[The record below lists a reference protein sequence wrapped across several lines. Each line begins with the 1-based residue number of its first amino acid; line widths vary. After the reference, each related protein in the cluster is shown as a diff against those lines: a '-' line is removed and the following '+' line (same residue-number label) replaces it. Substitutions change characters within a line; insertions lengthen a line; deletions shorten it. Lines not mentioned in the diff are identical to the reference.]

1 MLCTLNQPHLEQK
14 ITTSLFNYLWYT
26 RRRFH
31 LFFNIRWEIRMHPML
46 NIAIRAARKAGNHI
60 AKSLENTDKVESTLK
75 GTNDFVTNVDK
86 EAEYI
91 IIDTIKQSYPEH
103 CIVAEEQGLIEGKDK
118 DVQWIIDPL
127 DGTTNFVKGY
137 PHFAVSIAV
146 RIKGKTE
153 VACVYDPMQNEL
165 FTAQRG
171 AGAQLNSARIRVTPL
186 KDLQGT
192 VLATGFPFKQKQ
204 HSESYIKIVGSLFT
218 ECADFRR
225 SGSAA
230 LDLCYVAAGRVD
242 GYFEL
247 GLKPWDMAA
256 GELIAREAG
265 AILTDF
271 AGGTDYMKS
280 GNIVASSARGVKSI
294 LKHIRE
300 NGNSA
305 ILK

>member
-1 MLCTLNQPHLEQK
+1 
-14 ITTSLFNYLWYT
+14 
-26 RRRFH
+26 
-31 LFFNIRWEIRMHPML
+31 MHPML

-60 AKSLENTDKVESTLK
+60 AKSLENADKIQSAQK

-86 EAEYI
+86 EAESI
-91 IIDTIKQSYPEH
+91 IIDVIKTSYPDH
-103 CIVAEEQGLIEGKDK
+103 SIIAEESGVIDGKDSE
-118 DVQWIIDPL
+118 VQWIIDPL
-127 DGTTNFVKGY
+127 DGTTNFVKGL
-137 PHFAVSIAV
+137 PHFSVSIAV
-146 RIKGKTE
+146 RIKGRTE
-153 VACVYDPMQNEL
+153 VACVYDPMLNDL

-171 AGAQLNSARIRVTPL
+171 SGAQLNNARIRIQPG
-186 KDLQGT
+186 KDLNGT

-204 HSESYIKIVGSLFT
+204 HSESYLKILSALFT

-225 SGSAA
+225 AGSAA

-265 AILTDF
+265 VIVTDF
-271 AGGTDYMKS
+271 SGGTDYMKS
-280 GNIVASSARGVKSI
+280 GNIVASSPRLVKSM

-300 NGNSA
+300 NGNEA
-305 ILK
+305 IIK

>member
-1 MLCTLNQPHLEQK
+1 
-14 ITTSLFNYLWYT
+14 
-26 RRRFH
+26 
-31 LFFNIRWEIRMHPML
+31 MHPML

-60 AKSLENTDKVESTLK
+60 AKSLENVEKIESTLK

-86 EAEYI
+86 EAETI
-91 IIDTIKQSYPEH
+91 IIDTIKSSYPEH
-103 CIVAEEQGLIEGKDK
+103 CIVAEENGLINGKDK

-127 DGTTNFVKGY
+127 DGTTNFVKGL

-153 VACVYDPMQNEL
+153 VACVYDPMLNEL

-171 AGAQLNSARIRVTPL
+171 AGAQLNNARIRVKQP
-186 KDLQGT
+186 KDLQGAII
-192 VLATGFPFKQKQ
+192 ATGFPFKQKQ
-204 HSESYIKIVGSLFT
+204 HSESYFKIMSAMFV
-218 ECADFRR
+218 EVADFRR
-225 SGSAA
+225 AGSAA

-247 GLKPWDMAA
+247 GLKPWDIAA

-265 AILTDF
+265 AIITDF
-271 AGGTDYMKS
+271 AGGTDYIKS
-280 GNIVASSARGVKSI
+280 GNVVASSARGVKSL

-300 NGNSA
+300 NGNEA

>member
-1 MLCTLNQPHLEQK
+1 
-14 ITTSLFNYLWYT
+14 
-26 RRRFH
+26 
-31 LFFNIRWEIRMHPML
+31 MHPML

-60 AKSLENTDKVESTLK
+60 AKSLENVEKIESTLK

-86 EAEYI
+86 EAETI
-91 IIDTIKQSYPEH
+91 IIDTIKNSYPEH
-103 CIVAEEQGLIEGKDK
+103 CIIAEENGTIDGKDK

-127 DGTTNFVKGY
+127 DGTTNFVKGI

-171 AGAQLNSARIRVTPL
+171 SGAQLNSARIRVKQP
-186 KDLQGT
+186 KDLQGAII
-192 VLATGFPFKQKQ
+192 ATGFPFKQKQ
-204 HSESYIKIVGSLFT
+204 HSESYFKIMSAMFV
-218 ECADFRR
+218 EVADFRR
-225 SGSAA
+225 AGSAA

-247 GLKPWDMAA
+247 GLKPWDIAA

-265 AILTDF
+265 AIITDF
-271 AGGTDYMKS
+271 AGGTEYLKS
-280 GNIVASSARGVKSI
+280 GNVVASSARGVKSL

-300 NGNSA
+300 NGNDA

>member
-1 MLCTLNQPHLEQK
+1 
-14 ITTSLFNYLWYT
+14 
-26 RRRFH
+26 
-31 LFFNIRWEIRMHPML
+31 MHPML

-60 AKSLENTDKVESTLK
+60 AKSLENVEKIESTLK

-86 EAEYI
+86 EAETI
-91 IIDTIKQSYPEH
+91 IIDTIKSSYPEH
-103 CIVAEEQGLIEGKDK
+103 CIVAEENGLINGKDK
-118 DVQWIIDPL
+118 DVQWIIAPL
-127 DGTTNFVKGY
+127 DGTTNFVKGL

-153 VACVYDPMQNEL
+153 VACVYDPMLNEL

-171 AGAQLNSARIRVTPL
+171 AGAQLNNARIRVKQP
-186 KDLQGT
+186 KDLQGAII
-192 VLATGFPFKQKQ
+192 ATGFPFKQKQ
-204 HSESYIKIVGSLFT
+204 HSESYFKIMSAMFV
-218 ECADFRR
+218 EVADFRR
-225 SGSAA
+225 AGSAA

-247 GLKPWDMAA
+247 GLKPWDIAA

-265 AILTDF
+265 AIITDF
-271 AGGTDYMKS
+271 AGGTEYIKS
-280 GNIVASSARGVKSI
+280 GNVVASSARGVKSL

-300 NGNSA
+300 NGNEA

>member
-1 MLCTLNQPHLEQK
+1 
-14 ITTSLFNYLWYT
+14 
-26 RRRFH
+26 
-31 LFFNIRWEIRMHPML
+31 MHPML

-60 AKSLENTDKVESTLK
+60 AKSLENVEKIESTLK

-86 EAEYI
+86 EAETI
-91 IIDTIKQSYPEH
+91 IIDTIKNSYPEH
-103 CIVAEEQGLIEGKDK
+103 CIIAEENGTIDGKDK

-127 DGTTNFVKGY
+127 DGTSNFIKGI

-171 AGAQLNSARIRVTPL
+171 SGAQLNSARIRVKQP
-186 KDLQGT
+186 KDLQGAII
-192 VLATGFPFKQKQ
+192 ATGFPFKQKQ
-204 HSESYIKIVGSLFT
+204 HSESYFKIMSAMFV
-218 ECADFRR
+218 EVADFRR
-225 SGSAA
+225 AGSAA

-247 GLKPWDMAA
+247 GLKPWDIAA

-265 AILTDF
+265 AIITDF
-271 AGGTDYMKS
+271 AGGTEYLKS
-280 GNIVASSARGVKSI
+280 GNVVASSARGVKSL

-300 NGNSA
+300 NGNDA

>member
-1 MLCTLNQPHLEQK
+1 
-14 ITTSLFNYLWYT
+14 
-26 RRRFH
+26 
-31 LFFNIRWEIRMHPML
+31 MHPML

-204 HSESYIKIVGSLFT
+204 HSESYIKIVGSLFA

-271 AGGTDYMKS
+271 AGGTEYMKS
-280 GNIVASSARGVKSI
+280 GNIVASSARGVKSM

-305 ILK
+305 ILKQDLKVNLARHADDFKKPRSTSGAFLYPNPHCLDSKNLS

>member
-1 MLCTLNQPHLEQK
+1 
-14 ITTSLFNYLWYT
+14 
-26 RRRFH
+26 
-31 LFFNIRWEIRMHPML
+31 MHPML

-60 AKSLENTDKVESTLK
+60 AKSLENVEKIESTLK

-86 EAEYI
+86 EAETI
-91 IIDTIKQSYPEH
+91 IIDTIKNSYPEH
-103 CIVAEEQGLIEGKDK
+103 CIIAEENGTIDGRDK

-127 DGTTNFVKGY
+127 DGTTNFVKGI

-171 AGAQLNSARIRVTPL
+171 SGAQLNNARIRVKQL
-186 KDLQGT
+186 KDLQGA
-192 VLATGFPFKQKQ
+192 VIATGFPFKQKQ
-204 HSESYIKIVGSLFT
+204 HSESYFKIMSAMFV
-218 ECADFRR
+218 EVADFRR
-225 SGSAA
+225 AGSAA

-247 GLKPWDMAA
+247 GLKPWDIAA

-265 AILTDF
+265 AIITDF
-271 AGGTDYMKS
+271 AGGTEYLKS
-280 GNIVASSARGVKSI
+280 GNVVASSARGVKSL

-300 NGNSA
+300 NGNDA

>member
-1 MLCTLNQPHLEQK
+1 
-14 ITTSLFNYLWYT
+14 
-26 RRRFH
+26 
-31 LFFNIRWEIRMHPML
+31 MHPML

-60 AKSLENTDKVESTLK
+60 AKSLENAEKIQSTQK
-75 GTNDFVTNVDK
+75 GTNDFVTNVDQ
-86 EAEYI
+86 EAESMI
-91 IIDTIKQSYPEH
+91 VDVIKTSYPEH
-103 CIVAEEQGLIEGKDK
+103 VIIAEENGVIEGKDQ

-127 DGTTNFVKGY
+127 DGTTNFLRGI
-137 PHFAVSIAV
+137 PHFSVSIAV
-146 RIKGKTE
+146 RIKGRTE
-153 VACVYDPMQNEL
+153 VACVYDPMLNEL

-171 AGAQLNSARIRVTPL
+171 SGAQLNNSRVRVNAL

-204 HSESYIKIVGSLFT
+204 HAESYLKIVSALFT

-225 SGSAA
+225 TGSAA
-230 LDLCYVAAGRVD
+230 LDLCYVAANRVD
-242 GYFEL
+242 GFFEL

-265 AILTDF
+265 AIVTDF

-280 GNIVASSARGVKSI
+280 GNIVVSSAKGTKAI

-300 NGNSA
+300 QGNDA

>member
-1 MLCTLNQPHLEQK
+1 
-14 ITTSLFNYLWYT
+14 
-26 RRRFH
+26 
-31 LFFNIRWEIRMHPML
+31 MHPML

-60 AKSLENTDKVESTLK
+60 AKSLETPEKIEASQK
-75 GTNDFVTNVDK
+75 GMNDFVTNVDK
-86 EAEYI
+86 EAENLI
-91 IIDTIKQSYPEH
+91 VSTIKNSYPEH
-103 CIVAEEQGLIEGKDK
+103 SIIAEEGGLIEGKDK

-127 DGTTNFVKGY
+127 DGTTNFVKGL

-153 VACVYDPMQNEL
+153 VACVYNPMLNEL

-171 AGAQLNSARIRVTPL
+171 SGAQLNNSRIRVKQI
-186 KDLQGT
+186 KDLQGA

-204 HSESYIKIVGSLFT
+204 HAESYVKIVGSLFA
-218 ECADFRR
+218 ECSDFRR
-225 SGSAA
+225 TGSAA
-230 LDLCYVAAGRVD
+230 LDLCYLASNRVD

-271 AGGTDYMKS
+271 AGGTDYMTS
-280 GNIVASSARGVKSI
+280 GNIVGSSPRGVKAI

-300 NGNSA
+300 HGNSA

>member
-1 MLCTLNQPHLEQK
+1 
-14 ITTSLFNYLWYT
+14 
-26 RRRFH
+26 
-31 LFFNIRWEIRMHPML
+31 MHPML

-60 AKSLENTDKVESTLK
+60 AKSLENVEKIESTLK

-86 EAEYI
+86 EAETI
-91 IIDTIKQSYPEH
+91 IIDTIKSSYPEH
-103 CIVAEEQGLIEGKDK
+103 CIVAEENGLINGKDK

-127 DGTTNFVKGY
+127 DGTSNFVKGL

-153 VACVYDPMQNEL
+153 VACVYDPMLNEL

-171 AGAQLNSARIRVTPL
+171 AGAQLNNARIRVKQP
-186 KDLQGT
+186 KDLQGAII
-192 VLATGFPFKQKQ
+192 ATGFPFKQKQ
-204 HSESYIKIVGSLFT
+204 HSESYFKIMSAMFV
-218 ECADFRR
+218 EVADFRR
-225 SGSAA
+225 AGSAA

-247 GLKPWDMAA
+247 GLKPWDIAA

-265 AILTDF
+265 AIITDF
-271 AGGTDYMKS
+271 AGGTEYIKS
-280 GNIVASSARGVKSI
+280 GNVVASSARGVKSL

-300 NGNSA
+300 NGNEA

>member
-1 MLCTLNQPHLEQK
+1 
-14 ITTSLFNYLWYT
+14 
-26 RRRFH
+26 
-31 LFFNIRWEIRMHPML
+31 MHPML

-60 AKSLENTDKVESTLK
+60 AKSLENTDKIESVQK
-75 GTNDFVTNVDK
+75 GTNDFVTNIDK
-86 EAEYI
+86 EAEAL
-91 IIDTIKQSYPEH
+91 IIDTIKNSYPDH
-103 CIVAEEQGLIEGKDK
+103 SIVAEESGLMEGKDS

-127 DGTTNFVKGY
+127 DGTNNFVRGI
-137 PHFAVSIAV
+137 PHFSVSIAV

-153 VACVYDPMQNEL
+153 VACVYDPMINEL

-171 AGAQLNSARIRVTPL
+171 AGAQLNNARMRVKQL

-204 HSESYIKIVGSLFT
+204 HSESYFKIMSALFV

-225 SGSAA
+225 TGSAA
-230 LDLCYVAAGRVD
+230 LDLCYLAAGRVD

-265 AILTDF
+265 AIVTDF

-280 GNIVASSARGVKSI
+280 GNVVASSARGVKSM

-300 NGNSA
+300 NGNEA
-305 ILK
+305 MMK

>member
-1 MLCTLNQPHLEQK
+1 
-14 ITTSLFNYLWYT
+14 
-26 RRRFH
+26 
-31 LFFNIRWEIRMHPML
+31 MHPML

-60 AKSLENTDKVESTLK
+60 AKSLENVEKIESTLK

-86 EAEYI
+86 EAETI
-91 IIDTIKQSYPEH
+91 IIDTIKSSYPEH
-103 CIVAEEQGLIEGKDK
+103 CIVAEENGLINGKDK

-127 DGTTNFVKGY
+127 DGTTNFVKGL

-153 VACVYDPMQNEL
+153 VACVYDPMLNEL

-171 AGAQLNSARIRVTPL
+171 AGAQLNNARIRVKQP
-186 KDLQGT
+186 KDLQGAII
-192 VLATGFPFKQKQ
+192 ATGFPFKQKQ
-204 HSESYIKIVGSLFT
+204 HSESYFKIMSAMFV
-218 ECADFRR
+218 EVADFRR
-225 SGSAA
+225 AGSAA
-230 LDLCYVAAGRVD
+230 LDLCYVAAGRLD

-247 GLKPWDMAA
+247 GLKPWDIAA

-265 AILTDF
+265 AIITDF
-271 AGGTDYMKS
+271 AGGTEYIKS
-280 GNIVASSARGVKSI
+280 GNVVASSARGVKSL

-300 NGNSA
+300 NGNEA

>member
-1 MLCTLNQPHLEQK
+1 
-14 ITTSLFNYLWYT
+14 
-26 RRRFH
+26 
-31 LFFNIRWEIRMHPML
+31 MHPML

-60 AKSLENTDKVESTLK
+60 AKSLENAEKIQSTQK
-75 GTNDFVTNVDK
+75 GTNDFVTNVDQ
-86 EAEYI
+86 EAESMI
-91 IIDTIKQSYPEH
+91 VDVIKTSYPEH
-103 CIVAEEQGLIEGKDK
+103 VIIAEENGVIEGKDQ

-127 DGTTNFVKGY
+127 DGTTNFLRGI
-137 PHFAVSIAV
+137 PHFSVSIAV
-146 RIKGKTE
+146 RIKGRTE
-153 VACVYDPMQNEL
+153 VACVYDPMLNEL

-171 AGAQLNSARIRVTPL
+171 SGAQLNNSRVRVNAL

-204 HSESYIKIVGSLFT
+204 HAEPYLKIVSALFT

-225 SGSAA
+225 TGSAA
-230 LDLCYVAAGRVD
+230 LDLCYVAANRVD
-242 GYFEL
+242 GFFEL

-265 AILTDF
+265 AIVTDF

-280 GNIVASSARGVKSI
+280 GNIVVSSAKGTKAI

-300 NGNSA
+300 QGNDA

>member
-1 MLCTLNQPHLEQK
+1 
-14 ITTSLFNYLWYT
+14 
-26 RRRFH
+26 
-31 LFFNIRWEIRMHPML
+31 ML

-60 AKSLENTDKVESTLK
+60 AKSLENIEKIEVSQK
-75 GTNDFVTNVDK
+75 GVNDYVTNVDK
-86 EAEYI
+86 EAETI
-91 IIDTIKQSYPEH
+91 IIDTIMASYPDH
-103 CIVAEEQGLIEGKDK
+103 CVIAEESGLIEGKDK
-118 DVQWIIDPL
+118 GVQWIIDPL
-127 DGTTNFVKGY
+127 DGTTNFLKGF
-137 PHFAVSIAV
+137 PHFSVSIAV
-146 RIKGKTE
+146 RINGRTE

-171 AGAQLNSARIRVTPL
+171 SGAQLNNARIRVKQL

-192 VLATGFPFKQKQ
+192 ILATGFPFKQKQ
-204 HSESYIKIVGSLFT
+204 HSESYLKIVTSLFT

-225 SGSAA
+225 TGSAA
-230 LDLCYVAAGRVD
+230 LDLCYLAAGRVD

-271 AGGTDYMKS
+271 SGGTNYINS
-280 GNIVASSARGVKSI
+280 GNIVGSSARGVKSI
-294 LKHIRE
+294 LKHVRE

>member
-1 MLCTLNQPHLEQK
+1 
-14 ITTSLFNYLWYT
+14 
-26 RRRFH
+26 
-31 LFFNIRWEIRMHPML
+31 MHPML

-60 AKSLENTDKVESTLK
+60 AKSLENVEKIESTLK

-86 EAEYI
+86 EAETI
-91 IIDTIKQSYPEH
+91 IIDTIKSSYPEH
-103 CIVAEEQGLIEGKDK
+103 CIVAEENGLINGKDK

-127 DGTTNFVKGY
+127 DGTTNFVKGL

-153 VACVYDPMQNEL
+153 VACVYDPTLNEL

-171 AGAQLNSARIRVTPL
+171 AGAQLNNARIRVKQP
-186 KDLQGT
+186 KDLQGAII
-192 VLATGFPFKQKQ
+192 ATGFPFKQKQ
-204 HSESYIKIVGSLFT
+204 HSESYFKIMSAMFV
-218 ECADFRR
+218 EVADFRR
-225 SGSAA
+225 AGSAA

-247 GLKPWDMAA
+247 GLKPWDIAA

-265 AILTDF
+265 AIITDF
-271 AGGTDYMKS
+271 AGGTEYIKS
-280 GNIVASSARGVKSI
+280 GNVVASSARGVKSL

-300 NGNSA
+300 NGNEA